1 MRLPDLFIANKEV
14 PFAVFSL
21 HPQLAQDTEF
31 IAVLPLSHLLL
42 MRDARYPWLI
52 LVPARPDLKELH
64 DLAAEERARLIEEI
78 ADVSKLLER
87 LFAPDKIN
95 VGALGNLVPQL
106 HIHVIARRVGDAV
119 WPGPVWGQ
127 GAGVPYAPEELEKT
141 CETLRKN
148 L

>member
-1 MRLPDLFIANKEV
+1 MFE
-14 PFAVFSL
+14 L
-21 HPQLAQDTEF
+21 HPRLAQDTEF
-31 IAVLPLSHLLL
+31 IAALPLSHLLL

-52 LVPARPDLKELH
+52 LVPARQGLKEVH
-64 DLAAEERARLIEEI
+64 DLAEEERARLIEEI

-95 VGALGNLVPQL
+95 IGALGNLVPQL
-106 HIHVIARRVGDAV
+106 HIHVIARRAGDAA

-127 GAGVPYAPEELEKT
+127 GEPVPYVPEELEKIR
-141 CETLRKN
+141 EALRKN